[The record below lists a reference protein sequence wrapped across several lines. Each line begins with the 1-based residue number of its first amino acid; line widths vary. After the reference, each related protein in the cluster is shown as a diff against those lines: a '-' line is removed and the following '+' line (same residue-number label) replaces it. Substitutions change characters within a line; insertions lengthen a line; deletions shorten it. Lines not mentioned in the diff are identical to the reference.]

1 MGNGEI
7 QIIWKWSGE
16 IEIPWINKTMTK
28 IWKVWQKSGK
38 YDKIP
43 SCVYCR
49 FPRIWGVLVTEK
61 NVSSWTSRELTS
73 GGPSSCSSWAVNSG
87 KLPPVQPPYP
97 HLEARTLRGTL
108 LGVPWGCT
116 EVILGKCFSRRWL
129 LLLSGYC
136 RCWIKRRVMGDF
148 LMFFYLHEPASLG
161 YLCSFDNV
169 SPQITDKLDS
179 GRY

>member
-1 MGNGEI
+1 MGDGEI

-16 IEIPWINKTMTK
+16 IEIPWMNKTMTK

-49 FPRIWGVLVTEK
+49 FPSIWGVLVTEK
-61 NVSSWTSRELTS
+61 NVSSWTSRGLTP

-108 LGVPWGCT
+108 LGDAMRMHWGHPW
-116 EVILGKCFSRRWL
+116 EVLQQTLAIITQWL
-129 LLLSGYC
+129 LPLLNQEEGNGWFPYVLLPS
-136 RCWIKRRVMGDF
+136 W
-148 LMFFYLHEPASLG
+148 AS
-161 YLCSFDNV
+161 
-169 SPQITDKLDS
+169 
-179 GRY
+179 